1 MLFGIEPKHR
11 YILYA
16 LMNCRSKESVRMVIF
31 CKVYSLKT
39 ACAGL
44 RFRVRNYV
52 NYRKD
57 LCRLDVKDRS
67 KNYENEFFHQKLR
80 LWNQ

>member
-16 LMNCRSKESVRMVIF
+16 LINCRSKESVRMVIF

-44 RFRVRNYV
+44 R
-52 NYRKD
+52 
-57 LCRLDVKDRS
+57 CRLDVKDRS